1 MQKANNQIKPENFE
15 LWDIVSEFEIET
27 VKFEVIRTLLD
38 EIADDLDPEI
48 KFDGTDEDE
57 HRKVSLLSRRHAM
70 SNLLRAALEFIVDL
84 QTASEN
90 TIEQLQNCLR

>member
-15 LWDIVSEFEIET
+15 LWDIVSEFELET
-27 VKFEVIRTLLD
+27 MKFEVIRTLLD

-57 HRKVSLLSRRHAM
+57 HRKASLLRRRHAM

-84 QTASEN
+84 QTVSEN

>member
-15 LWDIVSEFEIET
+15 LWDIVSEFELET
-27 VKFEVIRTLLD
+27 MKFEVIRTLLD

-57 HRKVSLLSRRHAM
+57 YRKASLSRRRHAM

-84 QTASEN
+84 QTVSEN

>member
-1 MQKANNQIKPENFE
+1 MQKANNQIRPENFE

-84 QTASEN
+84 QTVSEN

>member
-48 KFDGTDEDE
+48 TFDGTAEDE
-57 HRKVSLLSRRHAM
+57 HRKASLLHRRHAM

-84 QTASEN
+84 QTVSEN

>member
-84 QTASEN
+84 QTVSEN